1 MTFTGGLA
9 LVCCAGW
16 FVIGGL
22 FASGAN
28 EPVSA
33 TDDTP
38 SAASQSVAGQEKQE
52 DQQEKA
58 SSDKH
63 MFGVLPNMRTIRDG
77 RAFEPMS
84 VKEKFNLARQ
94 EDLDWST
101 FLVAGGFAGIS
112 HLENQNPSF
121 GQGMEGFS
129 KRYAG
134 AYGDQ
139 AIGNLMTEGVFPSL
153 LHQDPRYFERGSG
166 TGWSRAGYALSR
178 VFVTRADSGK
188 WQFNTSEL
196 VGNSLAVAI
205 SNAYYPGTR
214 NVSDNVVRLAQQLA
228 TDAVADLLKEFWP
241 DVKRKLFQ
249 RHHVDSQAPPAGQ
262 ASD

>member
-1 MTFTGGLA
+1 MTLKSGL
-9 LVCCAGW
+9 VSICCAGC
-16 FVIGGL
+16 FVLGGL
-22 FASGAN
+22 SASGQN
-28 EPVSA
+28 ESVSS

-38 SAASQSVAGQEKQE
+38 SATYQSVAGQETKE
-52 DQQEKA
+52 NKPEKPNT
-58 SSDKH
+58 DKH

-77 RAFEPMS
+77 RAIEPMS
-84 VKEKFNLARQ
+84 VKEKFALARQ

-121 GQGMEGFS
+121 GQGMKGFS
-129 KRYAG
+129 QRYAG

-153 LHQDPRYFERGSG
+153 LHQDPRYFERGTGS
-166 TGWSRAGYALSR
+166 GWSRAGYALSR
-178 VFVTRADSGK
+178 IFITRSDSGK

-196 VGNSLAVAI
+196 VGNSVAVAI
-205 SNAYYPGTR
+205 SNAYYPGNR
-214 NVSDNVVRLAQQLA
+214 NVQDNLIRLGQQLA

-249 RHHVDSQAPPAGQ
+249 RHHAEPPQPPSGQ
-262 ASD
+262 ASN